1 MQIQI
6 IAVGQKLDGWVY
18 QGVNEYLKRMPPE
31 CQVTV
36 VEIPAGKRGKN
47 ADIARIVDDEGKKI
61 LAAIPAQAHV
71 IAMEVQGATWST
83 ERLSAEMEKW
93 LFSGQNIAL
102 LVGGPEGLSNACR
115 NCAQEKWSL
124 SSLTL
129 PHPLVRLLLAEQLYR
144 AWSLL
149 KGHPYHR

>member
-47 ADIARIVDDEGKKI
+47 ADIARIVEDEGKKI

-71 IAMEVQGATWST
+71 IAMEVQGTLWST